1 MEEIILAKS
10 PIQGRQPKTLL
21 CHTKDIMA
29 SVELLYGHANSPTR
43 LAREWLRFFRLKNED
58 YECFLMN
65 ALAAAAFHDLGK
77 ANDGFQKAIRT
88 RGDQSIRH
96 EHLSGLIL
104 SLQDFK
110 DWLAQ
115 NPLLDFDVVL
125 SSVISHHLKVDPTR
139 WGQQLGMSN
148 SFRVL
153 ADKDGFT
160 ELLDVIG
167 KTLSLPIPFRPDIRP
182 VWSFQTNSSS
192 SSSSF
197 FNFAHLL
204 DAAKYRAYCF
214 GRTIRKD
221 PLRLSFLLSVK
232 AALLVADSAGSG
244 IVRAGHDLE
253 SWLKTAFGPLLSAD
267 AIHDKIILPRIREIE
282 KKTKEVFRPQDF
294 QEQASTLG
302 DRVLLLAPCG
312 SGKTLAAWNWIAT
325 RLREKPASRV
335 LFLYPTRATATEG
348 FRDYVAWAPEEDAAL
363 AHGTAT
369 YDLEEMF
376 ENPNDSRTEKD
387 FTTEQR
393 LYALGF
399 WQKRLFSAT
408 VDQFLAFMQNQYDAL
423 CLLPLLVD
431 SVVVVD
437 EIHSFDK
444 AMFSAFTK
452 FLKQF
457 DTPVLCMTATLS
469 EGRQRTLVDECS
481 LQLFPETLNGLDDL
495 RKRAEH
501 PRYRLHI
508 TSCEETEKKV
518 QQYLQENKKVLWVTN
533 QVRKCQDIA
542 LSMRERFD
550 GGIVQCYH
558 SRFKLADRM
567 IRHKSVINAF
577 QGRRGPLLAVTTQ
590 VCEMSLDL
598 DADVLLTEYAPIA
611 ALIQRMGRCNRRG
624 EPEDGK
630 CGEIFMYPATDS
642 HPYETQEIENAQS
655 FARALDGKVFS
666 QSYLEAT
673 MAEYQPVQREPERF
687 SSFLHSGC
695 YAMSYPYREGEDFTV
710 PAVLDNDLESWLS
723 AVEHGRP
730 TDGFVVPVPRR
741 FARPH
746 GTLGRFLKTAPATH
760 YHPSYGFLGRP
771 IEMKD

>member
-1 MEEIILAKS
+1 MEEFILAKS

-29 SVELLYGHANSPTR
+29 SVELLYGHTNSPTR

-58 YECFLMN
+58 YERFFMN
-65 ALAAAAFHDLGK
+65 TLAAAAFHDLGK
-77 ANDGFQKAIRT
+77 ANDGFQKAVRLK
-88 RGDQSIRH
+88 GDQSIRH

-110 DWLAQ
+110 DWLAH

-125 SSVISHHLKVDPTR
+125 SSVISHHLKIDPTR
-139 WGQQLGMSN
+139 WGQPLGMSN

-153 ADKDGFT
+153 ADKEGFT

-167 KTLSLPIPFRPDIRP
+167 KTLSLPVPFRPNIRP

-192 SSSSF
+192 F
-197 FNFAHLL
+197 FNFADIL
-204 DAAKYRAYCF
+204 DAAKYQAHCYGRA
-214 GRTIRKD
+214 IRKD

-232 AALLVADSAGSG
+232 AALLVVDSAGSG

-253 SWLKTAFGPLLSAD
+253 SWLKTAFGPPLSAD
-267 AIHDKIILPRIREIE
+267 AIHDKIILPRIQEIE
-282 KKTKEVFRPQDF
+282 KKTKEAFRPQDF
-294 QEQASTLG
+294 QEQVRTLG

-312 SGKTLAAWNWIAT
+312 SGKTLAAWNWIAA
-325 RLREKPASRV
+325 RLQEKPAARV

-376 ENPNDSRTEKD
+376 ENPNDIRTEKD
-387 FTTEQR
+387 FATEQR

-437 EIHSFDK
+437 EIHGFDK
-444 AMFSAFTK
+444 AMFSAFTT

-469 EGRQRTLVDECS
+469 EGRQRTLVDECG

-501 PRYRLHI
+501 PRYRLHT

-518 QQYLQENKKVLWVTN
+518 QQALQENKKVLWVTN

-542 LSMRERFD
+542 LSMRDRF
-550 GGIVQCYH
+550 GSEIVQCYH
-558 SRFKLADRM
+558 SRFKLADRRR
-567 IRHKSVINAF
+567 RHKSIIDAF
-577 QGRRGPLLAVTTQ
+577 QERRVPLLAVTTQ

-598 DADVLLTEYAPIA
+598 DADVLITEYAPIA

-624 EPEDGK
+624 EPGDGK
-630 CGEIFMYPATDS
+630 CGEIFIYPTTDS
-642 HPYETQEIENAQS
+642 LPYKTEEIKNAQP
-655 FARALDGKVFS
+655 FVHALNGKVFS
-666 QSYLEAT
+666 QSDLEAT

-687 SSFLHSGC
+687 SSFLESGC
-695 YAMSYPYREGEDFTV
+695 YAMSYPYREGENFTV
-710 PAVLDNDLESWLS
+710 PAVLDNEVETWLS
-723 AVEHGRP
+723 AVKHGHP
-730 TDGFVVPVPRR
+730 TDGFVVPVPRP
-741 FARPH
+741 FVRPH
-746 GTLGRFLKTAPATH
+746 EALGRFLKTAPATH
-760 YHPSYGFLGRP
+760 YHPSYGFLGRH
-771 IEMKD
+771 IEMED